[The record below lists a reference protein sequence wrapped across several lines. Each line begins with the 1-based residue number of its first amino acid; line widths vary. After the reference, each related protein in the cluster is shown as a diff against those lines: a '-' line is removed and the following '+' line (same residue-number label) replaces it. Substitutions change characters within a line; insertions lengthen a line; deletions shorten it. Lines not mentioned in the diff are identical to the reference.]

1 MPFHEAPDK
10 QIISSFCR
18 LGKQE
23 IITGNKLTN
32 KTSLSPPCR
41 TISSP
46 MISVALGATLSWQRE
61 GDLLAAG
68 LPNNDLLL
76 VNGVGG
82 IDKLGNVEALVLNL
96 VLALDLSDGDVL
108 GDADLLGGRVGK
120 AALDSEGSSD
130 KGNLVGLGLVL
141 LMADLVLTM
150 VGVGS
155 VAVGRGLDSTSGDLH
170 GLRLLV
176 IGDLGGLAVSDN
188 IFPLVDIGAD
198 LPLDNSVGL
207 LADGEDTVEA
217 VVVVNNLLD
226 CQGDWGHLLGKGR
239 HADLSVNRCVGVP
252 AKKLRSMVVS
262 MMYSMVSM
270 WEEGSFS
277 SHQAEEYESLK
288 MIKLHQGVLLRHM
301 CNGNRSVGAL
311 WALTSG
317 PPAWTPDPPDQ
328 VVTGPPTRQT
338 LARILDLEMSR
349 EN

>member
-1 MPFHEAPDK
+1 MEDRGRVMDHMVGSVVDGGSMVDSMVSGVVDNRDGVGNDGVVLLPAG
-10 QIISSFCR
+10 
-18 LGKQE
+18 LGVE
-23 IITGNKLTN
+23 G
-32 KTSLSPPCR
+32 
-41 TISSP
+41 
-46 MISVALGATLSWQRE
+46 E

-68 LPNNDLLL
+68 LSDDDLLL

-82 IDKLGNVEALVLNL
+82 INELGNVKALVLNL
-96 VLALDLSDGDVL
+96 VLALDLRDGDVL

-155 VAVGRGLDSTSGDLH
+155 VAVRRGLDSTNGDLH

-188 IFPLVDIGAD
+188 ILSLVDIGAD

-226 CQGDWGHLLGKGR
+226 RQGDWGHLLGKGG
-239 HADLSVNRCVGVP
+239 HADLSIDGGVGVP
-252 AKKLRSMVVS
+252 AVELWWGRWWVTITVLTRGKLEGEKKRR
-262 MMYSMVSM
+262 
-270 WEEGSFS
+270 E
-277 SHQAEEYESLK
+277 
-288 MIKLHQGVLLRHM
+288 
-301 CNGNRSVGAL
+301 
-311 WALTSG
+311 
-317 PPAWTPDPPDQ
+317 
-328 VVTGPPTRQT
+328 RQH
-338 LARILDLEMSR
+338 D
-349 EN
+349 

>member
-1 MPFHEAPDK
+1 MAAVSGVVDN
-10 QIISSFCR
+10 R
-18 LGKQE
+18 DGV
-23 IITGNKLTN
+23 GNILVVLLPVG
-32 KTSLSPPCR
+32 LS
-41 TISSP
+41 
-46 MISVALGATLSWQRE
+46 VKGE

-68 LPNNDLLL
+68 LPDDDLLL

-82 IDKLGNVEALVLNL
+82 IDELSNIEALVLNL
-96 VLALDLSDGDVL
+96 VLALDLRDGDVL
-108 GDADLLGGRVGK
+108 FDTGLLGDRVGK
-120 AALDSEGSSD
+120 AALDCEGSSD

-226 CQGDWGHLLGKGR
+226 RQGDRGHLLGKGG
-239 HADLSVNRCVGVP
+239 HADLSIDGGVGVP
-252 AKKLRSMVVS
+252 AVELWWGRWWVTITVLTRGKL
-262 MMYSMVSM
+262 
-270 WEEGSFS
+270 E
-277 SHQAEEYESLK
+277 AEEKRRER
-288 MIKLHQGVLLRHM
+288 LL
-301 CNGNRSVGAL
+301 
-311 WALTSG
+311 
-317 PPAWTPDPPDQ
+317 
-328 VVTGPPTRQT
+328 
-338 LARILDLEMSR
+338 
-349 EN
+349 